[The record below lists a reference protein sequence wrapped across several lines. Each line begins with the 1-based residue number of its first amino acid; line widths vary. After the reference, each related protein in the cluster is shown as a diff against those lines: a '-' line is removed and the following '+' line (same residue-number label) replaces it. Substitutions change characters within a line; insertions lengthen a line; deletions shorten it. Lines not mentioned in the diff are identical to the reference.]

1 MSMTLPNFLLAD
13 NSDLPEQ
20 IFILHTQYPR
30 FLWDVQHDDVEWLDE
45 IDETVGEDQLI
56 NDIANLLD
64 SAEAFYQREMKRGE
78 ETMLESDE

>member
-1 MSMTLPNFLLAD
+1 MTLPNFLLAD

-45 IDETVGEDQLI
+45 IDETVGEEQLI

-64 SAEAFYQREMKRGE
+64 SAEAFYQREIKRGE
-78 ETMLESDE
+78 ETMLEGDE